1 MPSTGEYCPFVHLFF
16 EFADHS
22 HIAFFDLGDNGV
34 SVPDPATPR
43 WVNHFA
49 MEVENEAALETIAM
63 EVENEA
69 ALETMRRRL
78 TGHGIETVGPTDHH
92 FIRSIYFFDPNGLR
106 LEITVR
112 LPMHDYVADKR
123 RAHDELAAWTRD
135 KAAGLRA
142 RAAPA
147 ARRARPADPLFRSSQ
162 GNPMSKPFASQA
174 DLAEKKISFETP
186 CRTTTLDA
194 TATPATRRRRSEFG
208 RHHRRRQRDGGRR
221 HGHAGMAQDLI
232 RAIRGVTDKLSA
244 HVALT
249 HYHAVRVLGAS
260 AFAAE
265 GAATVIASRTHELI
279 VERATPTGL

>member
-1 MPSTGEYCPFVHLFF
+1 MTQSDLPRDAESGAALRGLHHFAWRCRDAEETRHFYEDILGLPLVHVVKEERVPSTGEYCPFVHLFF

-43 WVNHFA
+43 WVNHF
-49 MEVENEAALETIAM
+49 AM

-123 RAHDELAAWTRD
+123 RAAHDELAAWTRD
-135 KAAGLRA
+135 KAAGLR
-142 RAAPA
+142 PQSGT
-147 ARRARPADPLFRSSQ
+147 SSQ
-162 GNPMSKPFASQA
+162 ARQA
-174 DLAEKKISFETP
+174 
-186 CRTTTLDA
+186 
-194 TATPATRRRRSEFG
+194 G
-208 RHHRRRQRDGGRR
+208 
-221 HGHAGMAQDLI
+221 
-232 RAIRGVTDKLSA
+232 
-244 HVALT
+244 
-249 HYHAVRVLGAS
+249 
-260 AFAAE
+260 
-265 GAATVIASRTHELI
+265 
-279 VERATPTGL
+279 